1 MPAPKGNK
9 FAAGCE
15 NAGGIDKY
23 KEEYCKKIVDF
34 FNIPPCRIETYE
46 DNNGKPHLIVEPANY
61 PTFEKFAFD
70 ISVCVDTLHEWKK
83 QHKEFSESYTL
94 ALNLQKN
101 ILMTNGLNESYNSNF
116 AKFVATNCH
125 GMRERTEI
133 INVDEVVRVA
143 KEITQ
148 SALSFIPKVKQAE
161 FIATCEKVLSEFSQ
175 N

>member
-9 FAAGCE
+9 FALGCTTS
-15 NAGGIDKY
+15 GGPDKY
-23 KEEYCKKIVDF
+23 KPEYCKQIVEF
-34 FNIPPCRIETYE
+34 FNIPPCKIEIYE

-83 QHKEFSESYTL
+83 VHKEFSESYTL

-125 GMRERTEI
+125 GMRDRTEI
-133 INVDEVVRVA
+133 INTDEVIRTA
-143 KEITQ
+143 KDIIQT
-148 SALSFIPKVKQAE
+148 ALTYINKDKQKE
-161 FIATCEKVLSEFSQ
+161 FIDSCEKVLSEFSP